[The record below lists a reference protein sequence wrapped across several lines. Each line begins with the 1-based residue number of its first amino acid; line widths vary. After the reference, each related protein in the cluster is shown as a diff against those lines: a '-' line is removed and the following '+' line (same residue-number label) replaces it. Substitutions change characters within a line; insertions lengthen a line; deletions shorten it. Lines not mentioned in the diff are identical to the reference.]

1 MNIPRGLFRIL
12 TDYKLDLTKGIP
24 RRMAEERTNRF
35 ITWEKVA
42 GPQLNT
48 DLNVRQSGIPFLLPL
63 NRLSVFKAEVVPQAR
78 RPWGHTVVLFHNSY
92 QTYTMKTGWK

>member
-1 MNIPRGLFRIL
+1 MVNIPRGLFRIL

-48 DLNVRQSGIPFLLPL
+48 DLNVR
-63 NRLSVFKAEVVPQAR
+63 
-78 RPWGHTVVLFHNSY
+78 
-92 QTYTMKTGWK
+92 